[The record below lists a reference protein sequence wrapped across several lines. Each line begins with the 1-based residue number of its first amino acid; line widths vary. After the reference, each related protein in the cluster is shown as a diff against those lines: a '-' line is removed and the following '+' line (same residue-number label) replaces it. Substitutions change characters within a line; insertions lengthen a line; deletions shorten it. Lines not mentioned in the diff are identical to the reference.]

1 MSEEEVDHQRLV
13 LHEVEVA
20 EELFVKEKPQLEVL
34 VPDQQWLL
42 GLEVPVLEECGDF
55 TPTIHQESKCK
66 SYNFTK
72 NYNLGKQHCLFW
84 RLKWRKKSEN
94 FDFSFWSILAPTRF
108 LAYYFEQC
116 IWWKVKVCAQW
127 KCRDKCFKV
136 WHIFGIRN
144 MVNDWN

>member
-72 NYNLGKQHCLFW
+72 KLQFREAALFI
-84 RLKWRKKSEN
+84 LK
-94 FDFSFWSILAPTRF
+94 A
-108 LAYYFEQC
+108 
-116 IWWKVKVCAQW
+116 KVKE
-127 KCRDKCFKV
+127 K
-136 WHIFGIRN
+136 IREL
-144 MVNDWN
+144 WF